1 MILRAAR
8 RIALLAA
15 LLLLAACATTPS
27 SVKPHDALD
36 ALAENYVQ
44 LLLAL
49 GTHDPLSVDAYY
61 GPQAW
66 HAEAQRDPP
75 SLTEIERRS
84 AALGIALDAVDDPG
98 DPRQRARQRLLS
110 ARVGALHAR
119 ARQLQGAPFSFDEE
133 AQLLYGV
140 TPPHFD
146 EADFSKPLARLEQL
160 LPGEGTLAE
169 RYERF
174 VAPFNVPPVQ
184 IEALMQ
190 QTIAEARQRTR
201 AQLALPEEEH
211 IELALVTQQPWAAY
225 NWYQG
230 GYLSRIEINTEQPL
244 SVRALV
250 ALAVHEG
257 YPGHHVQNLLL
268 ESRLLRE
275 RGWIEYCIYPLFSPQ
290 ALIAEG
296 AADLG
301 VGLVFPGAA
310 YARIERALMQQA
322 GLPLAEL
329 DRYRRVQAQVHALR
343 GAPIEAARRYLD
355 GALSRDQALQ
365 WLQTYALLT
374 PARAQQRLQ
383 FIERYR
389 SYIIN
394 YSYGQQRVRDWL
406 LRSWWARLSS
416 EARWRRYA
424 ELLAEPHTPAD
435 LLHD

>member
-1 MILRAAR
+1 MRLRVAR
-8 RIALLAA
+8 GIALLAA
-15 LLLLAACATTPS
+15 LLLLAACATTPIT
-27 SVKPHDALD
+27 VKPHDALD
-36 ALAENYVQ
+36 ALAEDYVH

-49 GTHDPLSVDAYY
+49 GEHDPLSVDAYY
-61 GPQAW
+61 GPREWRMAVQGDTPTL
-66 HAEAQRDPP
+66 AE
-75 SLTEIERRS
+75 IGRRS
-84 AALGIALDAVDDPG
+84 TALGVALDAIGDPG
-98 DPRQRARQRLLS
+98 DTHQHARQRMLS
-110 ARVGALHAR
+110 AQVRALHTR
-119 ARQLQGAPFSFDEE
+119 ALQLQGQTFSFDEE

-140 TPPHFD
+140 TPPRYQ
-146 EADFSKPLARLEQL
+146 EADFSKALAALEKL
-160 LPGEGTLAE
+160 LPGEGALAE

-174 VAPFNVPPVQ
+174 VAPFNVPPAQ

-190 QTIAEARQRTR
+190 RAIDISRLQTR
-201 AQLALPEEEH
+201 AQLALPDEEH
-211 IELALVTQQPWAAY
+211 VELALVTQQPWAAY

-230 GYLSRIEINTEQPL
+230 GYLSRIEINTEQPV
-244 SVRALV
+244 SVRALMS
-250 ALAVHEG
+250 LAAHEG
-257 YPGHHVQNLLL
+257 YPGHHVYNLLL

-310 YARIERALMQQA
+310 YARVERELMQQA

-329 DRYRRVQAQVHALR
+329 DRYRRVQAQVHTLR

-394 YSYGQQRVRDWL
+394 YSYGQQQVRDWL